1 VSTAIGR
8 AVPFTSAYDTAK
20 AALAQLTRSLAFE
33 WARYGVSVNAV
44 AAGQFATPMSAQLH
58 ENEAGTAWLMKLIPL
73 RRTGDPDELGWLV
86 VKLIRLHYRGRR

>member
-1 VSTAIGR
+1 
-8 AVPFTSAYDTAK
+8 
-20 AALAQLTRSLAFE
+20 
-33 WARYGVSVNAV
+33 
-44 AAGQFATPMSAQLH
+44 MSAQLH